1 MVRLMEIDNDDDSL
15 ERVNLEDYN
24 SDDFNGYL
32 SDSET
37 LPPTEEVPP
46 GFETK
51 SYHTPPNL
59 KVTIKMEEEDD
70 HYEQDR
76 RRIRNQS
83 VDAP

>member
-1 MVRLMEIDNDDDSL
+1 M
-15 ERVNLEDYN
+15 
-24 SDDFNGYL
+24 
-32 SDSET
+32 
-37 LPPTEEVPP
+37 EEVSANLNTEPYRLSP
-46 GFETK
+46 R
-51 SYHTPPNL
+51 L